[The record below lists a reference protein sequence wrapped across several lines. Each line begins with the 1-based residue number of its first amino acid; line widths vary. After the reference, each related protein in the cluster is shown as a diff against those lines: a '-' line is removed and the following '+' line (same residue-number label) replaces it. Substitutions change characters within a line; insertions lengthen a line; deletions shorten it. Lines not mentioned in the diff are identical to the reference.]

1 MQFCAVILLVNVS
14 FADCFKKENLIFVLR
29 SFTRQVFTKHGV
41 NLAVPIFEYG
51 FNGLFNVVL

>member
-1 MQFCAVILLVNVS
+1 MLV
-14 FADCFKKENLIFVLR
+14 FRTALKKVNLIFVLR

-41 NLAVPIFEYG
+41 NLAVPIFEHG